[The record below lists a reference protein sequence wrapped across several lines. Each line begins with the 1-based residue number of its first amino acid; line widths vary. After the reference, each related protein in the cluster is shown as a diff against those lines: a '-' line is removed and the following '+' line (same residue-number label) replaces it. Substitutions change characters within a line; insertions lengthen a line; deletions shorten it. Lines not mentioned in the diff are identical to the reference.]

1 MLKKLLKYDMQP
13 IYKVWWIIAASV
25 IGISVVGAIS
35 LRLFVEATMANDVS
49 MFFSVIWMFVGIFS
63 IIGVI
68 SSIAITSILAHYRFY
83 KNFYTDEGYLT
94 FTLPASRKILL
105 FSKTL
110 NTLIWETA
118 HTVLILICALIYFII
133 VPPGGED
140 SIINP
145 IVFEEFGKIISA
157 TWKTTGA
164 WLILYVF
171 EFLILAVCTRAFSI
185 ILIELCITIG
195 AIISKKYKLL
205 VAIGIYYLVNG
216 ALSFAS
222 QLIMTFGMSFSGEGL
237 YLILEKMSLT
247 ATHAALAV
255 LLLVIAAIIAT
266 ITLILYF
273 VMLDKIERKLNL
285 A

>member
-25 IGISVVGAIS
+25 VGISIVGAIS
-35 LRLFVEATMANDVS
+35 LRLFCEATMANDVS
-49 MFFSVIWMFVGIFS
+49 VFFSVVWMLVGMFS
-63 IIGVI
+63 IIGVV
-68 SSIAITSILAHYRFY
+68 SSIVITSILAHYRFY

-110 NTLIWETA
+110 NTFIWETA
-118 HTVLILICALIYFII
+118 HIILLVICALIYFII
-133 VPPGGED
+133 VPPAGED

-145 IVFEEFGKIISA
+145 VVFEKFGKLISA
-157 TWKTTGA
+157 VWKTTGA
-164 WLILYVF
+164 WLILYIF
-171 EFLILAVCTRAFSI
+171 EFIILAVCTRAFSI

-195 AIISKKYKLL
+195 STVSKKYKLL
-205 VAIGIYYLVNG
+205 VSIGIYYLVNG

-222 QLIMTFGMSFSGEGL
+222 QLIMTLGLILAGEGL
-237 YLILEKMSLT
+237 FLILEKMSLA

-255 LLLVIAAIIAT
+255 LLLVITAIIAT
-266 ITLILYF
+266 ITVILYF